1 MKNYILVVLL
11 VWFQASCA
19 QTRIP
24 DLASAYSTFQNDT
37 QLTYGI
43 SSLTVLDA
51 HTGTVLFSKNGTIGL
66 APASTLKTVT
76 SATGYHLLGKDFTWE
91 TTLGYIGTL
100 TNGILTGDIILTG
113 GGDPSLGSNRY
124 PQTKPDVLLSRWVAA

>member
-1 MKNYILVVLL
+1 MKIYILVLML
-11 VWFQASCA
+11 VWLNVSCA

-24 DLASAYSTFQNDT
+24 DLATAYSTFQNDT

-51 HTGTVLFSKNGTIGL
+51 HTGVVLFSKNGTIGL

-76 SATGYHLLGKDFTWE
+76 SATGYHLLGKDYTWE
-91 TTLGYIGTL
+91 TTLGYNGTL
-100 TNGILTGDIILTG
+100 INGILTG
-113 GGDPSLGSNRY
+113 
-124 PQTKPDVLLSRWVAA
+124 